1 MNMIDLLVE
10 IGTEELPPKA
20 LPTLSAAF
28 TDGIAKGLA
37 DAGLTPAEI
46 IPYAAPRRLAVWV
59 KGVSRQQA
67 DQIIEKRGPAIK
79 GAFDANG
86 NPTKAAQAFAGSC
99 GVAVAELGRM
109 ETDKGAWLVFRQ
121 QQAGQA
127 TAALFPAIVDKSLA
141 ALPIPK
147 RMRWG
152 SGTAEFVRPV
162 HWVVM
167 LADDSFA
174 DAHVIDA
181 EILSQR
187 TGRHSYGHRFHAPAA
202 LEIAK
207 PSTYAEQLKDAY
219 VVASFDERRD
229 IIRLQV
235 EKAAGQLGGTAIMPE
250 GLLDEVTALVEW
262 PNAVTGRF
270 EERFLDVPQEALIS
284 TMQDNQ
290 KYFALVDANGKL
302 MPNFITIANIESRD
316 VAQISSGNERVIRP
330 RFSDAEFFW
339 TQDKKQTLESRREGL
354 KTMVFQQKLGSLY
367 DKSTRVAKLAGYIA
381 QQLGAD
387 EALATRAAELGK
399 CDLITN
405 MVFEFTELQGIMG
418 RYYAAHDGEP
428 AEVAAALDEQYM
440 PRFAGDELPQTQ
452 TGQIL
457 ALAERLDTLAG
468 IFGVGQKPTGAKD
481 PFGLRRAALGTLRL
495 LIEKQL
501 PLDLADLLDKA
512 ADNLTTQLGSK
523 PATGEMLDYILD
535 RLRGYYQEQGI
546 GADIVEAV
554 AALKPSQPLDFDRRV
569 KAVAAFRQL
578 TAAESLAAA
587 NKRISNILKKVEGD
601 IPSHVEPGLLQEPAE
616 KALAQA
622 VSVQEN
628 TVLPL
633 FAAGDYEA
641 ALLSLASL
649 REPVDQFFTDVMVMV
664 DDMALRNNRL
674 ALLNHLR
681 GLFLRVADLS
691 VL

>member
-1 MNMIDLLVE
+1 MLQDLLVE

-28 TDGIAKGLA
+28 TDSIVKGLA
-37 DAGLTPAEI
+37 DAGLQAETI

-59 KGVSRQQA
+59 KGVAAQQA
-67 DQIIEKRGPAIK
+67 DQIIEKRGPALK
-79 GAFDANG
+79 GAFDASG
-86 NPTKAAQAFAGSC
+86 NPTKAALAFAASC
-99 GVAVAELGRM
+99 GVAVADLGKL

-127 TAALFPAIVDKSLA
+127 TAALFPAMVEKSLA
-141 ALPIPK
+141 SLPIPK

-162 HWVVM
+162 HWIVM
-167 LADDSFA
+167 LADEA
-174 DAHVIDA
+174 VIDA
-181 EILSQR
+181 EILGIK
-187 TGRHSYGHRFHAPAA
+187 TGRESYGHRFHAPDAVSITSPA
-202 LEIAK
+202 
-207 PSTYAEQLKDAY
+207 TYAAQLQTAF
-219 VVASFDERRD
+219 VVADFAARRD
-229 IIRLQV
+229 TIRQQV
-235 EKAAGQLGGTAIMPE
+235 QTSAASFGGTAVMPE
-250 GLLDEVTALVEW
+250 GLLDEVTALVEY
-262 PNAVTGRF
+262 PNAVAGKF

-302 MPNFITIANIESRD
+302 MPHFITIANIDSRD
-316 VAQISSGNERVIRP
+316 VARVAEGNERVIRP

-339 TQDKKQTLESRREGL
+339 TQDKKQTLASRREGL
-354 KTMVFQQKLGSLY
+354 KTMVFQQKLGTLY
-367 DKSTRVAKLAGYIA
+367 DKSARVAQLAAYIA
-381 QQLGAD
+381 EQLGAD
-387 EALATRAAELGK
+387 AALAVRAAELGK

-418 RYYAAHDGEP
+418 RYYANHDGEA

-440 PRFAGDELPQTQ
+440 PRFAGDELPASK

-468 IFGVGQKPTGAKD
+468 IFGIGQKPTGAKD
-481 PFGLRRAALGTLRL
+481 PFGLRRAALGALRL

-512 ADNLTTQLGSK
+512 ADNLSAQLGSK
-523 PATGEMLDYILD
+523 PVTNETVDYILE

-546 GADIVEAV
+546 GGDVVEAV
-554 AALKPSQPLDFDRRV
+554 AALKPTQPLDFDRRV

-587 NKRISNILKKVEGD
+587 NKRISNILKKVDGELPQTVNAD
-601 IPSHVEPGLLQEPAE
+601 LLQLPAE
-616 KALAQA
+616 QALAQA
-622 VSVQEN
+622 VQAQQDK
-628 TVLPL
+628 VLPL
-633 FAAGDYEA
+633 FASGDYEA
-641 ALLSLASL
+641 ALLSLAEL
-649 REPVDQFFTDVMVMV
+649 REPVDQFFDEVMVMA
-664 DDMALRNNRL
+664 DDVALKNNRL
-674 ALLNHLR
+674 ALLNSLR

>member
-1 MNMIDLLVE
+1 MIDLLVE

-37 DAGLTPAEI
+37 DAGLTPEAI
-46 IPYAAPRRLAVWV
+46 LPYAAPRRLAVWV
-59 KGVSRQQA
+59 KGVDAQQA

-79 GAFDANG
+79 GAFDADG
-86 NPTKAAQAFAGSC
+86 NPTKAALAFANSC
-99 GVAVAELGRM
+99 GVEVADLGRM

-127 TAALFPAIVDKSLA
+127 TAALLPAIVEKSLA

-162 HWVVM
+162 HWIVM
-167 LADDSFA
+167 LNGSE
-174 DAHVIDA
+174 VIDA
-181 EILSQR
+181 EILGIK
-187 TGRHSYGHRFHAPAA
+187 TGRESRGHRFHAPDAISISTPADYAVQLSEAFVIARFDARREMIRSKVEALAA
-202 LEIAK
+202 E
-207 PSTYAEQLKDAY
+207 
-219 VVASFDERRD
+219 
-229 IIRLQV
+229 
-235 EKAAGQLGGTAIMPE
+235 LGGKAIMPG

-262 PNAVTGRF
+262 PVPVAGRF

-290 KYFALVDANGKL
+290 KYFALVDTNGKL

-367 DKSTRVAKLAGYIA
+367 DKSARVAKLAGYIA

-387 EALATRAAELGK
+387 ATLAVRAAELGK

-418 RYYAAHDGEP
+418 RYYAAHDGEA

-440 PRFAGDELPQTQ
+440 PRFAGDELPQSK

-468 IFGVGQKPTGAKD
+468 IFGIGQKPTGAKD
-481 PFGLRRAALGTLRL
+481 PFGLRRAALGALRL
-495 LIEKQL
+495 LIENGL
-501 PLDLADLLDKA
+501 ALDLADLLDQA
-512 ADNLTTQLGSK
+512 AINLSTQLGSK
-523 PATGEMLDYILD
+523 PATGETLDYILD
-535 RLRGYYQEQGI
+535 RLRSYYQEQGI
-546 GADIVEAV
+546 GADVVEAV

-578 TAAESLAAA
+578 TASESLAAA
-587 NKRISNILKKVEGD
+587 NKRISNILKKVEGEL
-601 IPSHVEPGLLQEPAE
+601 PTRVELGLLQEPAE
-616 KALAQA
+616 KALADA
-622 VSVQEN
+622 VFTQEN
-628 TVLPL
+628 KVLPL
-633 FAAGDYEA
+633 FAVGDYEA

-649 REPVDQFFTDVMVMV
+649 REPVDQFFTDVMVMAEDV
-664 DDMALRNNRL
+664 ALKNNRL

>member
-1 MNMIDLLVE
+1 MLQDLLVE

-28 TDGIAKGLA
+28 TDSIVKGLA
-37 DAGLTPAEI
+37 EAGLQAQNI

-59 KGVSRQQA
+59 KGVAAQQA
-67 DQIIEKRGPAIK
+67 DQIIEKRGPALK
-79 GAFDANG
+79 GAFDASG
-86 NPTKAAQAFAGSC
+86 NPTKAALAFAASC
-99 GVAVAELGRM
+99 GVAVADLGKL
-109 ETDKGAWLVFRQ
+109 ETDKGVWLVFRQ

-127 TAALFPAIVDKSLA
+127 TAALFPAMVEKSLA

-162 HWVVM
+162 HWIVM
-167 LADDSFA
+167 LADES
-174 DAHVIDA
+174 VIDA
-181 EILSQR
+181 EILGIK
-187 TGRHSYGHRFHAPAA
+187 TGRESYGHRFHAPDAVSITSPA
-202 LEIAK
+202 
-207 PSTYAEQLKDAY
+207 TYAAQLQTAF
-219 VVASFDERRD
+219 VVADFAARRD
-229 IIRLQV
+229 TIRQQV
-235 EKAAGQLGGTAIMPE
+235 QTTAASFGGTAVMPE
-250 GLLDEVTALVEW
+250 GLLDEVTALVEY
-262 PNAVTGRF
+262 PNAVAGKF

-302 MPNFITIANIESRD
+302 MPHFITIANIDSRD
-316 VAQISSGNERVIRP
+316 VARVAEGNERVIRP

-339 TQDKKQTLESRREGL
+339 TQDKKQTLASRREGL
-354 KTMVFQQKLGSLY
+354 KTMVFQQKLGTLY
-367 DKSTRVAKLAGYIA
+367 DKSARVAQLAAYIA
-381 QQLGAD
+381 EQLGAD
-387 EALATRAAELGK
+387 AALAVRAAELGK

-418 RYYAAHDGEP
+418 RYYANHDGEA

-440 PRFAGDELPQTQ
+440 PRFAGDELPASK

-468 IFGVGQKPTGAKD
+468 IFGIGQKPTGAKD
-481 PFGLRRAALGTLRL
+481 PFGLRRAALGALRL

-512 ADNLTTQLGSK
+512 ADNLTAQLGSK
-523 PATGEMLDYILD
+523 PATHETLDYILE

-546 GADIVEAV
+546 GAAVVEAV
-554 AALKPSQPLDFDRRV
+554 AALKPSQPLDFERRV

-587 NKRISNILKKVEGD
+587 NKRISNILKKVDGELPQTVNAD
-601 IPSHVEPGLLQEPAE
+601 LLQLPAE
-616 KALAQA
+616 QALAQA
-622 VSVQEN
+622 VQAQQDK
-628 TVLPL
+628 VLPL
-633 FAAGDYEA
+633 FASGDYEA
-641 ALLSLASL
+641 ALLSLAEL
-649 REPVDQFFTDVMVMV
+649 REPVDQFFDEVMVMA
-664 DDMALRNNRL
+664 DDVALKNNRL
-674 ALLNHLR
+674 ALLNSLR